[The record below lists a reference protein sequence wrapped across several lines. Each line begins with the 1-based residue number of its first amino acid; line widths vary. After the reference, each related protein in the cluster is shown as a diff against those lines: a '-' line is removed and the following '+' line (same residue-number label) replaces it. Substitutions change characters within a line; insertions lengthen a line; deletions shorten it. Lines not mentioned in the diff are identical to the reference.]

1 MTLGH
6 QTIWVLTSLLR
17 LDWAA
22 DLASRLAEAGE
33 RRGSWVDGT
42 VAYRGIHLLDVLAPL
57 TKRRSG
63 AEEA

>member
-1 MTLGH
+1 MTLGN
-6 QTIWVLTSLLR
+6 QTVWVLTSLLR
-17 LDWAA
+17 VGWAA
-22 DLASRLAEAGE
+22 EPATRLAEAGE
-33 RRGSWVDGT
+33 RRESWVDGT